1 VDADN
6 SAAKSTQEC
15 SRGKQCDI
23 ICKFQQ
29 FIISR
34 EWLTINY
41 KKEDKEERKKK
52 RTRSIVSLS
61 QLAGEDIA
69 LSSWD

>member
-6 SAAKSTQEC
+6 SAAKSTQVFGV
-15 SRGKQCDI
+15 SSV
-23 ICKFQQ
+23 
-29 FIISR
+29 ISSANFSNSLSA
-34 EWLTINY
+34 ESGLQLIT